1 MYNICTYFDKNY
13 LNRGL
18 ALYNSLKRQDDDFVL
33 FILCMDQYTYNYFK
47 KEKLSNI
54 KIISIEE
61 F

>member
-47 KEKLSNI
+47 KEKLFNI